1 MPARIPAANSACCP
15 VEGRVYPSTKQGPR
29 AMRSPLLLSY
39 HSQGESPV
47 TVTTIGRDVMPILA
61 RLVTAIGIG
70 VAWPGVPPIGVRIEL
85 RATSGVGDPVL
96 RFRRH
101 YHR

>member
-15 VEGRVYPSTKQGPR
+15 VEGRVYPSTKQWTR
-29 AMRSPLLLSY
+29 VMRTPLLLAY
-39 HSQGESPV
+39 HSHRESPV
-47 TVTTIGRDVMPILA
+47 RVTTIGRDVMPILA

-70 VAWPGVPPIGVRIEL
+70 VAWSGVLAIGVRIEL
-85 RATSGVGDPVL
+85 RAISGVGDHVL

-101 YHR
+101 YQR

>member
-15 VEGRVYPSTKQGPR
+15 AEWRMYPSTKQGPR

-39 HSQGESPV
+39 HSQGESPAM
-47 TVTTIGRDVMPILA
+47 VTTIDRDVMPILA

-70 VAWPGVPPIGVRIEL
+70 VAWSGVLAIGVRIEL
-85 RATSGVGDPVL
+85 RAISGVGDHVL

-101 YHR
+101 YQR